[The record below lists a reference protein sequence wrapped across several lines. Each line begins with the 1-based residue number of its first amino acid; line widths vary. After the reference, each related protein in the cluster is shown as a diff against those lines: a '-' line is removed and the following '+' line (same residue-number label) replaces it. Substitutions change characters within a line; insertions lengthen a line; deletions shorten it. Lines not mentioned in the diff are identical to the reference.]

1 MILKDQI
8 TNIFVQVDDFCKEF
22 DSQIKQM
29 KFQALGDEKKRRNRR
44 SMMSDSEIITIM
56 IGFHLGAHKTFK
68 HYYREIVCGYWRN
81 LFPKALPTIDL

>member
-29 KFQALGDEKKRRNRR
+29 KLQTLGDHKKRRNRK
-44 SMMSDSEIITIM
+44 SVMSDSEIITIM

-68 HYYREIVCGYWRN
+68 H
-81 LFPKALPTIDL
+81 

>member
-29 KFQALGDEKKRRNRR
+29 KFQALGDQKKRRNRK
-44 SMMSDSEIITIM
+44 SMMSDSEIITS
-56 IGFHLGAHKTFK
+56 
-68 HYYREIVCGYWRN
+68 
-81 LFPKALPTIDL
+81 

>member
-29 KFQALGDEKKRRNRR
+29 KLQTLGDHKKRRNRNR
-44 SMMSDSEIITIM
+44 
-56 IGFHLGAHKTFK
+56 
-68 HYYREIVCGYWRN
+68 
-81 LFPKALPTIDL
+81 